1 MLFKNY
7 KNCIYCNSQNF
18 EKKTNQ
24 SNESNFYLDAIV
36 DDLNISKKDLKKIKT
51 YECKNCFILQNNPW
65 FSEKIAKKIFSN
77 IYGQHNRSWSNLINF
92 LKKSKAP
99 DHGELFNLLNKLLK
113 VKNYAEFNSPFM
125 GIFLNYFAQEY
136 QLNKKFYSNIY
147 THTINYLSS
156 RQVAG
161 KNKNLQKKGS
171 IKSKKS
177 LNRIKFFK
185 NKFKKK
191 KRINKYL
198 FIDNSSLAW
207 GQNDNH
213 KSVNSKSFAN
223 EMLDLEILQLHEK
236 NKVKLDLFG
245 IFHTLDHTMQ
255 PSLILN
261 FALDVSKYV
270 VVYCHVNEQV
280 ERQHLFSLTNNFL
293 KYLNK
298 KKIFTF
304 NVTKIINKKFKTPE
318 LYFICTKK
326 KNYKDRL
333 KKIISNEKKFN
344 Q

>member
-191 KRINKYL
+191 K
-198 FIDNSSLAW
+198 
-207 GQNDNH
+207 
-213 KSVNSKSFAN
+213 
-223 EMLDLEILQLHEK
+223 
-236 NKVKLDLFG
+236 
-245 IFHTLDHTMQ
+245 
-255 PSLILN
+255 
-261 FALDVSKYV
+261 
-270 VVYCHVNEQV
+270 
-280 ERQHLFSLTNNFL
+280 
-293 KYLNK
+293 
-298 KKIFTF
+298 
-304 NVTKIINKKFKTPE
+304 
-318 LYFICTKK
+318 
-326 KNYKDRL
+326 KD
-333 KKIISNEKKFN
+333 
-344 Q
+344 